1 MIASIRMAP
10 PVIHERSNHPRAVV
24 PRPISMPTLIVA
36 NSPKDWPF
44 DIPGVDVVDAW
55 DYLTS
60 PQYSDLRGAKVL
72 NLCRSY
78 TYQST
83 GYYVSL
89 LAEACEGAAG
99 LFEVTDQMLTT

>member
-1 MIASIRMAP
+1 MS
-10 PVIHERSNHPRAVV
+10 
-24 PRPISMPTLIVA
+24 TLIVA

-55 DYLTS
+55 AYLTS

-83 GYYVSL
+83 G
-89 LAEACEGAAG
+89 EK
-99 LFEVTDQMLTT
+99 LFSTRR